1 MIGLEITTPIKEI
14 TDLINEALAKDINK
28 LYNSNNKG
36 VLNTFKQSVKS
47 WVYVQPEI
55 QSLLVGGQNSLSAMF
70 GLTDSQSNKAVEEI
84 LDAVGD
90 SLVIKIDKL
99 DKRLKGVIEFYF
111 QPINFSNL
119 LTLNS
124 GHTKTLKGLDLH
136 WMDWLLLQG
145 DTVIVVGYN
154 YVPSNKGISGNG
166 TMEVGGSFRVPPQFS
181 GTASNNFITRAF
193 ENKEKE
199 IQSILE
205 SLMQ

>member
-1 MIGLEITTPIKEI
+1 
-14 TDLINEALAKDINK
+14 
-28 LYNSNNKG
+28 
-36 VLNTFKQSVKS
+36 
-47 WVYVQPEI
+47 
-55 QSLLVGGQNSLSAMF
+55 VGGQNSLSAMF
-70 GLTDSQSNKAVEEI
+70 GLTDNQSNKAIEEI

-119 LTLNS
+119 LTLSS

>member
-1 MIGLEITTPIKEI
+1 MISLEITTPIKEI
-14 TDLINEALAKDINK
+14 IDLINEALAKDINK
-28 LYNSNNKG
+28 IYQSNNKR
-36 VLNTFKQSVKS
+36 VLSTFKQAVKS
-47 WVYVQPEI
+47 WVYAQPEI
-55 QSLLVGGQNSLSAMF
+55 QSLLVGGQSSLSAMF
-70 GLTDSQSNKAVEEI
+70 GLTEQQSNKAIEEI
-84 LDAVGD
+84 MEAVGN

-99 DKRLKGVIEFYF
+99 DKRLKGAIEFYF
-111 QPINFSNL
+111 QPIDFSNL

-145 DTVIVVGYN
+145 DTVIVVGYS
-154 YVPSNKGISGNG
+154 YVPSDKGISGSG

-181 GTASNNFITRAF
+181 GTSSNNFITRAF